1 VAAADI
7 FNVSLNWMPTAKAP
21 DVHTLYC
28 SGGRRRALTVNALA
42 SNYMHLH

>member
-7 FNVSLNWMPTAKAP
+7 FNVPLNWMPTAKAP
-21 DVHTLYC
+21 DVHTLCC
-28 SGGRRRALTVNALA
+28 SGGRWRVLTVNALA